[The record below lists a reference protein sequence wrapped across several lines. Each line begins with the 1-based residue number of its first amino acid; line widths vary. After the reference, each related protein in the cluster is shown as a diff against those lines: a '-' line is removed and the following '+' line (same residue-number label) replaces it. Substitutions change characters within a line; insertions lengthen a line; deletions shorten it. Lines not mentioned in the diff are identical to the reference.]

1 MGQGQEDSARKMITE
16 AILNGHWLMLQA
28 RTN

>member
-16 AILNGHWLMLQA
+16 AILNGHWLLLQVFV
-28 RTN
+28 